1 MDFASLKNTLIESGR
16 PYDIELIERAYAL
29 AEKSHRDQKR
39 LSGEPYI
46 THPLAVAMLLAEM
59 GLDTESIAAALLHD
73 VVEDTDVTLADIK
86 KAFGNEIAQL
96 VDGVTKLGKLPFS
109 SVEEQQAENVRK
121 MLLAMSKDI
130 RVMLIKLC
138 DRLHN
143 MRTIDAMPDN
153 KRRSIALETMEVYAP
168 IAHRLGMSN
177 FKEELEDRS
186 LRCLDPVSYQ
196 EIVDLLETKYSDH
209 SEVDHMVESI
219 RERLEAIGIKD
230 FTFSS
235 RVKSIY
241 GIYRKMF
248 VQNRSP
254 EEIYDIFAVRV
265 ILNTVTECYSTLGVL
280 HDMYTPIPH
289 RFKDYISTPKP
300 NHYQSLHTTVIGPEG
315 TPIEVQIRTYE
326 MHHDAEYGI
335 AAHWK
340 YKLGMSGSDKLEERL
355 AWVRQLLENQM
366 SSEDV
371 VGILRDIKSDL
382 LPEEVYVFTPKGDV
396 KEMPAGSTVIDF
408 AYSIHSAIGNR
419 MVGAKVNGRI
429 VPITYTIKT
438 GEIIEILTGPKDKGP
453 SRDWLNI
460 VKTSEAKSK
469 IRTWFKKERREE
481 NIAAGKQILEHELR
495 RSGIVLTS
503 ENAGAFYDELVRRV
517 NLNSLQ
523 DLQASLGYGGIL
535 MSGLILKAK
544 DIYSRMADEQKAP
557 PEPVIQKASRKSSDG
572 VIVEGLDN
580 CLVKFAKCCNPLP
593 GDTIVGYVTRGHGVT
608 IHKYDCPTINRIT
621 DEQPNLLSATWAAD
635 SKEEFRATLEIVCN
649 DRNGLAAD
657 VTTQLSGMHIPIYA
671 MNMRVTS
678 DARAIMILTVGVN
691 GIEHLNGVITRLKKI
706 KDVTFVQRS

>member
-1 MDFASLKNTLIESGR
+1 M
-16 PYDIELIERAYAL
+16 
-29 AEKSHRDQKR
+29 
-39 LSGEPYI
+39 
-46 THPLAVAMLLAEM
+46 
-59 GLDTESIAAALLHD
+59 
-73 VVEDTDVTLADIK
+73 
-86 KAFGNEIAQL
+86 
-96 VDGVTKLGKLPFS
+96 
-109 SVEEQQAENVRK
+109 
-121 MLLAMSKDI
+121 
-130 RVMLIKLC
+130 
-138 DRLHN
+138 
-143 MRTIDAMPDN
+143 
-153 KRRSIALETMEVYAP
+153 
-168 IAHRLGMSN
+168 
-177 FKEELEDRS
+177 
-186 LRCLDPVSYQ
+186 
-196 EIVDLLETKYSDH
+196 
-209 SEVDHMVESI
+209 
-219 RERLEAIGIKD
+219 
-230 FTFSS
+230 
-235 RVKSIY
+235 
-241 GIYRKMF
+241 
-248 VQNRSP
+248 
-254 EEIYDIFAVRV
+254 
-265 ILNTVTECYSTLGVL
+265 
-280 HDMYTPIPH
+280 
-289 RFKDYISTPKP
+289 
-300 NHYQSLHTTVIGPEG
+300 
-315 TPIEVQIRTYE
+315 
-326 MHHDAEYGI
+326 
-335 AAHWK
+335 
-340 YKLGMSGSDKLEERL
+340 
-355 AWVRQLLENQM
+355 
-366 SSEDV
+366 
-371 VGILRDIKSDL
+371 
-382 LPEEVYVFTPKGDV
+382 
-396 KEMPAGSTVIDF
+396 
-408 AYSIHSAIGNR
+408 
-419 MVGAKVNGRI
+419 
-429 VPITYTIKT
+429 PITYTIKT